1 VEPLRIEEAPYF
13 LASAAIIWHIDV
25 DIYTFRTE
33 EVRVFD
39 KERIGNEL

>member
-25 DIYTFRTE
+25 DIYTFRAE
-33 EVRVFD
+33 EARAFTAAQS
-39 KERIGNEL
+39 GF